1 MFKTIK
7 ILCLFILSILLFS
20 CQNDETSEENP
31 EIYFEK
37 FSINYAWGLNYNHW
51 IIDNEG
57 NVRVNKERDSIIWID
72 TDNLNSYKEM
82 FDSIVFK
89 VDKSELEEYVA
100 LISKAAKGKV
110 VETKQNRAD
119 FGSVGF
125 NCFTKNNHNYKTV
138 VLTEM
143 SDLLDK
149 KNLSTEAEKIAI
161 WLKELNL
168 KMNSN

>member
-20 CQNDETSEENP
+20 CQNDETSEENQ

-37 FSINYAWGLNYNHW
+37 FSVNYAWGLNYNHW